1 MNNTLVKKSA
11 VFGQV
16 EGKNSNN
23 NQNENRMQKKNTQS
37 AGASHPAAK
46 MDNRGKNEVNI
57 PVFTNR
63 ITFMEWADSMLYNH
77 VWSEFIEYVT
87 YHNPCAFKLT
97 GLDVEEIEMDEELS
111 RAYNWLAGI
120 NFRNLPLNTLNA
132 QFIVG
137 GAIHTLRESVGS
149 IDATE
154 FIDYLDDNHGAF
166 DWAKED
172 MRNFADS
179 KGLVITDDVKAA

>member
-1 MNNTLVKKSA
+1 MNSTYTNVVALSDEQSTLSINLNTS
-11 VFGQV
+11 
-16 EGKNSNN
+16 
-23 NQNENRMQKKNTQS
+23 ENRMQKQNTKS
-37 AGASHPAAK
+37 AGISHPAAK
-46 MDNRGKNEVNI
+46 MDNRGMNDVNI
-57 PVFTNR
+57 PVFTDR

-87 YHNPCAFKLT
+87 YHNSCAFKLA

-111 RAYNWLAGI
+111 RAYGWLAGK
-120 NFRNLPLNTLNA
+120 NFRNLPLNTLNT